1 MVVVYVDTNVIIAR
15 YKPNDPLY
23 SIANEFFQK
32 NYDFVISP
40 ITLVELYSVL
50 SRVRPFLKFERG
62 LENANID
69 TLIAFILYD
78 SKLKIVARSFISRL
92 QILGKRLRV
101 PLEYHLAIKFA
112 EKLQLKT
119 LDMLHIAYAY
129 MLRNRLD
136 YIVTGDDDILKARE
150 LIKRHMGLEIREPS
164 ELT

>member
-23 SIANEFFQK
+23 SIANKFFQK
-32 NYDFVISP
+32 NYEFVISP

-50 SRVRPFLKFERG
+50 SRVRPFLKFEKG
-62 LENANID
+62 LENTNMD

-92 QILGKRLRV
+92 QILSKRLRV

-164 ELT
+164 EFA